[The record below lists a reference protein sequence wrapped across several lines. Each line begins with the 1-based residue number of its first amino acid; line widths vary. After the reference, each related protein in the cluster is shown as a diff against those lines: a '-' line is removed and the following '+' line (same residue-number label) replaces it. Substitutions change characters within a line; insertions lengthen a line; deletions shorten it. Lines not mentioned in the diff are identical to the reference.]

1 MEGQDDT
8 TPKMSPILDTLY
20 AKRFYLRAMLLGG
33 LLLTACLAKRT
44 VSVVGAPVKRD
55 DEPSGQSFD
64 PVYKRDEATST
75 TRSTTTRT
83 TTVTVEYKP
92 TLVPGD
98 AKYDLLGCYGHS
110 GLDGSGGHP
119 FGKESDFAS
128 PSSVNTTELTAY
140 SCLQGCFGLAPPKG
154 SADHFKHAGMKNGSE
169 CYCGMTIDTGAEKLD
184 VNNCTKPCSG
194 DQKSSCG
201 GSENLAV
208 YSYSPDARKAVASSD
223 AQSTHSIDSNQPKAN
238 AVPPG
243 AATSESDAES
253 KSSGSSGTTAAV
265 VGTLSGVFVV
275 VAAIVFFCFRSQ
287 RKKKE
292 LQNAHVDAMVAKH
305 HDNAAARQTMP
316 LGILATTSDVHD
328 DIHLTIKGDLLPTTP
343 SRLEKGAKRDPT
355 FPQTPGATGEHPA
368 QERDSLYTTWM
379 SEVQESPVV
388 PTEGNS
394 SAVQWRT
401 IDHSGGGVPSSPH
414 IAGPPPST
422 GIHGFGHR
430 RRSTPYGPPPD
441 YPLPPDPPQ
450 MLGRGI
456 YSSQG
461 RGGFAPS
468 RPPRD
473 SVATFEAGRD
483 SPMESHSAMSFAN
496 SGTEGAKPP
505 VPPKLQRPGVGV
517 GLNVQTSHFGRGGG
531 RSLTDNRAPTPAAAQ
546 QQEEAQRRQQP
557 LPALPPVPRPET
569 MNFDSPILPPLHSG
583 ERFNFDSRAWK
594 DLPSTPSARAGPR
607 VPMVAPDEKDDKR
620 RRDLNEDG
628 VSPASASTVGS
639 SILGSPSIMDWAAR

>member
-1 MEGQDDT
+1 
-8 TPKMSPILDTLY
+8 MSPMLDTLY
-20 AKRFYLRAMLLGG
+20 TKRVYLRAMLLGG

-55 DEPSGQSFD
+55 DEPSGQTSYS
-64 PVYKRDEATST
+64 VYKRDEATST
-75 TRSTTTRT
+75 TKSTTTRT

-92 TLVPGD
+92 TLVSGD

-140 SCLQGCFGLAPPKG
+140 SCLQGCFVLSPPKG
-154 SADHFKHAGMKNGSE
+154 TTDHFKYAGIKNG
-169 CYCGMTIDTGAEKLD
+169 
-184 VNNCTKPCSG
+184 
-194 DQKSSCG
+194 
-201 GSENLAV
+201 
-208 YSYSPDARKAVASSD
+208 SPDARKAVASPD
-223 AQSTHSIDSNQPKAN
+223 AKPTQADSNQPKAN

-253 KSSGSSGTTAAV
+253 KSSGSSGATAAV
-265 VGTLSGVFVV
+265 VGTLSGIFVV

-305 HDNAAARQTMP
+305 HDNTVARQTLP

-328 DIHLTIKGDLLPTTP
+328 DIQLTIKGDLLPTTP
-343 SRLEKGAKRDPT
+343 SRLEKGAKPT

-379 SEVQESPVV
+379 SEVIDSPTV
-388 PTEGNS
+388 PTKGNS

-401 IDHSGGGVPSSPH
+401 IDHGGGGVPSSPH

-430 RRSTPYGPPPD
+430 RRSTPYGPPPH

-450 MLGRGI
+450 MLGRGV
-456 YSSQG
+456 YSGQG
-461 RGGFAPS
+461 RGGFPPS

-483 SPMESHSAMSFAN
+483 SPTESHSAMSFAN
-496 SGTEGAKPP
+496 SGPEGAKPP

-531 RSLTDNRAPTPAAAQ
+531 RSLTGTRAPTPAAAQ
-546 QQEEAQRRQQP
+546 QQEEAQWRQQP

-607 VPMVAPDEKDDKR
+607 VPMVAPDEKDDRR